1 MSYSLSLC
9 ITSYH
14 KDVHLLN
21 NLLLNFSQ
29 QTESP
34 NEIIVYCSGLHGL
47 RIEPYI
53 EINQKRIPLYS
64 VVSYKPTIQSIARNV
79 CASIASGDIIMFFDV
94 DDYPHHQKVEI
105 TKHIFNKYSPDFF
118 LHNYSESRVVLDS
131 NIDLSSLT
139 VEPNLSINP
148 NNTNIVCAN
157 HNIHHA
163 HISVKKSI
171 FDKVKYNESSLFYRK
186 EDGKFCQDLLK
197 NNYRGLYSPEI
208 LVEYTH

>member
-1 MSYSLSLC
+1 MKTNISLC
-9 ITSYH
+9 ITTYDRDI
-14 KDVHLLN
+14 KLLEPLLN
-21 NLLLNFSQ
+21 KLSE
-29 QTESP
+29 QTAAP
-34 NEIIVYCSGLHGL
+34 FEIIVYTSGFDGL
-47 RIEPYI
+47 RLSSSISICGEKVPMYSI
-53 EINQKRIPLYS
+53 DSSKR
-64 VVSYKPTIQSIARNV
+64 TMQSIARNV

-171 FDKVKYNESSLFYRK
+171 FDKVKYNESPLFYRK